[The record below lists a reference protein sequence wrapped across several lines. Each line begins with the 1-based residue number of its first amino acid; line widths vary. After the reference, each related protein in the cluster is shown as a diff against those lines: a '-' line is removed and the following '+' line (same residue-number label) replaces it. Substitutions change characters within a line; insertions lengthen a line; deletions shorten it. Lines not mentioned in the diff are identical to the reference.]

1 MNEAIHILRKFK
13 VEKKEKLKK
22 LDVSNMRDMQ
32 TIIKDTKDYL
42 ENLKRGIENG

>member
-42 ENLKRGIENG
+42 EKLKRGIANG

>member
-22 LDVSNMRDMQ
+22 LDVSNMNMQ

-42 ENLKRGIENG
+42 EKLKRGIANG